1 MVLKDV
7 EILAAFFFLNVR
19 LSCFFLSCLVFFWGA
34 VFSPIWDFVQ
44 EISWV
49 LGEPPSGESNF
60 FC

>member
-7 EILAAFFFLNVR
+7 EILVAFLFECACFLFFFVM
-19 LSCFFLSCLVFFWGA
+19 SCFFLGA

-44 EISWV
+44 EILWI
-49 LGEPPSGESNF
+49 LGEPPIGESNF